1 MLIGAY
7 LEEGNRGEAIRQ
19 YETCR
24 QILRRELG
32 IEPSPVIQAL
42 LPAIVTQQHASR

>member
-7 LEEGNRGEAIRQ
+7 LEEGNPGEAIRQ

-24 QILRRELG
+24 QVLCRELG
-32 IEPSPVIQAL
+32 FEPSPVTRAL
-42 LPAIVTQQHASR
+42 LPAIVTQQHAGR